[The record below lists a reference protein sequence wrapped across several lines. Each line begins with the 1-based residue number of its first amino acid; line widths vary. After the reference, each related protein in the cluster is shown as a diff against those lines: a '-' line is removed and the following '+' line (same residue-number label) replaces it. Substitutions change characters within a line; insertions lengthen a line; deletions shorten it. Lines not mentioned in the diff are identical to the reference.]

1 VAGTLGA
8 NCMSLWVLLGATL
21 GAAVAQPPT
30 DPPRADG
37 RDAKV
42 EAAADAAFQDLADR
56 VLTLRLSAPLTVA
69 GLLVAE
75 PEVEYWLRQSL
86 FEARQVSDA
95 RTLPHGVVEV
105 EVRVPAD
112 VAAELVRRLAE
123 RYLPGTEVSA
133 LLADRFAEDLVA
145 VGRTAE
151 AHRPSAPAG
160 WRHCDARRLALAAA
174 AARIDLRQ
182 RLLARVEP
190 WLLSPVHTVGRLFVA
205 HPELRDAAGKSLDR
219 LKLPEP
225 VFEPWGVCHLT
236 AKLPRSVIV
245 EWLMTA
251 ARLCEPAIEEDL
263 ARAVDPDG
271 EDPLVVDGYAVAPPA
286 SAVTPMSSEADPR
299 PDWTART
306 LIIPA
311 PHRIEALR
319 RIWLE
324 IERLTCTPGMTLAD
338 LLEAQ
343 DEPAVAM
350 AAIEAAIRWS
360 QPSDERIAAELDL
373 AAVWDIVRQMIRK
386 GLTTQPAATR
396 PAM

>member
-1 VAGTLGA
+1 MA
-8 NCMSLWVLLGATL
+8 LWVLLGATL
-21 GAAVAQPPT
+21 GATVAQPPA

-75 PEVEYWLRQSL
+75 PEVESWLRQSL

-95 RTLPHGVVEV
+95 HALPDGVVEV

-112 VAAELVRRLAE
+112 AAADLVRSLAE

-133 LLADRFAEDLVA
+133 LLADRFAEDMMA

-151 AHRPSAPAG
+151 APRPSAPAG
-160 WRHCDARRLALAAA
+160 WRHCSARQLELAAA

-205 HPELRDAAGKSLDR
+205 HPELRDAAGKSFDR
-219 LKLPEP
+219 LNLPEP
-225 VFEPWGVCHLT
+225 VFEPWGVCRLT
-236 AKLPRSVIV
+236 AKLPRAVVV
-245 EWLMTA
+245 EWLTTA

-263 ARAVDPDG
+263 SRAVDPDG
-271 EDPLVVDGYAVAPPA
+271 EDPLVVDGYAVAPPT
-286 SAVTPMSSEADPR
+286 SAITPMPSEADPR
-299 PDWTART
+299 PDWVDRT
-306 LIIPA
+306 LSIQA

-324 IERLTCTPGMTLAD
+324 IERLACTPGMTLAD

-350 AAIEAAIRWS
+350 GAIEAAIRWS
-360 QPSDERIAAELDL
+360 QPSDERVAAELDL
-373 AAVWDIVRQMIRK
+373 AAVWDIVRQMIRT
-386 GLTTQPAATR
+386 GVTTQPAATR
-396 PAM
+396 RAM